1 MFFTVCDHKYSSC
14 NVFKYKPSLSSLSKK
29 QGRANCDEQGQIR
42 NKNSKIGQ
50 RIKNIINYI
59 IILFFMNYFE
69 KLEKAIY
76 YIEKNLKSKILLDEI
91 AGEVYLSKYH
101 FHRIFHSIVG
111 ETIYDYIRSRR
122 ISKAS
127 DELLYSNKKIVD
139 IAFEYQ
145 FESQE
150 AFTRS
155 FKKIYHTTPAR
166 YRKEKVKKLVFGKSE
181 YTLENLTHIIS
192 GITKKPVIMEK
203 DEIIIIGMSTKTS
216 LANNRIPTVRKA
228 FFNRKDEIF
237 SDSNPEIIIGVSK
250 KTPNFDSSD
259 FHENTT
265 YIYAVGK
272 KVNKCINIPDGM
284 ELITI
289 PRSMYAIFKHKGT
302 FDKFGLSYVYIYGS
316 WLPRSGYKVSDVPD
330 LEWYNDRFLGP
341 YNDDSEI
348 DIYISLKK

>member
-1 MFFTVCDHKYSSC
+1 MY
-14 NVFKYKPSLSSLSKK
+14 
-29 QGRANCDEQGQIR
+29 
-42 NKNSKIGQ
+42 
-50 RIKNIINYI
+50 
-59 IILFFMNYFE
+59 YFE
-69 KLEKAIY
+69 KLKKAIY

-111 ETIYDYIRSRR
+111 ETIYDYIRRRR

-155 FKKIYHTTPAR
+155 FKKIFHTTPAT

-181 YTLENLTHIIS
+181 YTVENLTHMIS
-192 GITKKPVIMEK
+192 GITKKPTIVEK
-203 DEIIIIGMSTKTS
+203 DEITIIGMSTKTS
-216 LANNRIPTVRKA
+216 LANSRIPNLRKE
-228 FFNRKDEIF
+228 FFNRKEEIL
-237 SDSNPEIIIGVSK
+237 SDSHPEIVIGVSK
-250 KTPNFDSSD
+250 KAPDFNSSD

-265 YIYAVGK
+265 YVYAIGK
-272 KVNKCINIPDGM
+272 KVNECINIPEGM

-289 PRSMYAIFKHKGT
+289 PRSTYAIFQHKGT
-302 FDKFGLSYVYIYGS
+302 FHKFGLSYVYIYGS
-316 WLPRSGYKVSDVPD
+316 WLPRSGYKVSNVPD
-330 LEWYNDRFLGP
+330 LEWYDDRFLGP

-348 DIYISLKK
+348 DIYISLEEAQ

>member
-1 MFFTVCDHKYSSC
+1 
-14 NVFKYKPSLSSLSKK
+14 
-29 QGRANCDEQGQIR
+29 
-42 NKNSKIGQ
+42 
-50 RIKNIINYI
+50 
-59 IILFFMNYFE
+59 MNYFE

-76 YIEKNLKSKILLDEI
+76 YIERNLKSKIFLDDI

-122 ISKAS
+122 ISNAA

-139 IAFEYQ
+139 IALEYQ

-150 AFTRS
+150 TFTRS

-181 YTLENLTHIIS
+181 YTKERLTHIIS
-192 GITKKPVIMEK
+192 GISKKPVIVEK
-203 DEIIIIGMSTKTS
+203 DEIKIIGMSTKTS
-216 LANNRIPTVRKA
+216 LANNRIPKVRKA
-228 FFNRKDEIF
+228 FFNRKDEILN
-237 SDSNPEIIIGVSK
+237 DVHPEIIIGVSK
-250 KTPNFDSSD
+250 KALNFNSSD

-272 KVNKCINIPDGM
+272 KVNKYINIPEGM

-289 PRSMYAIFKHKGT
+289 PRCTYAIFKHTGK
-302 FDKFGLSYVYIYGS
+302 FDKFGLSYVHIYGS
-316 WLPRSGYKVSDVPD
+316 WFPRSGYKVSDVPD
-330 LEWYNDRFLGP
+330 LEWYDDRFLGP
-341 YNDDSEI
+341 DNDNSEI

>member
-1 MFFTVCDHKYSSC
+1 
-14 NVFKYKPSLSSLSKK
+14 
-29 QGRANCDEQGQIR
+29 
-42 NKNSKIGQ
+42 
-50 RIKNIINYI
+50 
-59 IILFFMNYFE
+59 MNYFE

-76 YIEKNLKSKILLDEI
+76 YIEKNLKSKILLDDI
-91 AGEVYLSKYH
+91 AKEVYLSKYH

-122 ISKAS
+122 ISNAA

-139 IAFEYQ
+139 IALEYQ

-150 AFTRS
+150 TFTRS
-155 FKKIYHTTPAR
+155 FKNIYHTTPAR

-181 YTLENLTHIIS
+181 YTKERLTHIIS
-192 GITKKPVIMEK
+192 GITKKPIIVEK
-203 DEIIIIGMSTKTS
+203 DEIKIIGMSTQTS
-216 LANNRIPTVRKA
+216 LANNRIPKVRKA
-228 FFNRKDEIF
+228 FFKRKDEIL
-237 SDSNPEIIIGVSK
+237 SDPHPEIIIGVSK
-250 KTPNFDSSD
+250 KALNFNSSD

-272 KVNKCINIPDGM
+272 KVDKCINIPEGM

-289 PRSMYAIFKHKGT
+289 PHCTYAIFKHTGK

-330 LEWYNDRFLGP
+330 LEWYDDRFLGP
-341 YNDDSEI
+341 DNDNSEI